1 MIHSVSKDMITVIQ
15 CMPRLAERTTQA
27 TLVQLK
33 ARTCLLLS
41 GPVAAPAQLGYTST
55 HPLARCASQD
65 DPAPTSGPAF
75 MIATLMMFT
84 FRGLHAAGGQPG
96 AA

>member
-33 ARTCLLLS
+33 AR
-41 GPVAAPAQLGYTST
+41 APA
-55 HPLARCASQD
+55 CCC
-65 DPAPTSGPAF
+65 
-75 MIATLMMFT
+75 
-84 FRGLHAAGGQPG
+84 
-96 AA
+96 

>member
-33 ARTCLLLS
+33 VHTCLLLS
-41 GPVAAPAQLGYTST
+41 GPLAAPVQLGYT
-55 HPLARCASQD
+55 
-65 DPAPTSGPAF
+65 
-75 MIATLMMFT
+75 
-84 FRGLHAAGGQPG
+84 
-96 AA
+96 